1 MGTEVK
7 VADAA
12 SQKQGR
18 PCMEVALRLPSY
30 PPTQPTHPPR
40 SSVFVPCCL
49 QAMERPGRPLFSLSG
64 LTVAVLHVRSLCST
78 PGVAAGGGRERG
90 EFALQR
96 EQNVHA
102 KRWSSTSRSSDR
114 KAQEIAEA

>member
-1 MGTEVK
+1 MRTEVK

-30 PPTQPTHPPR
+30 PPTPPR
-40 SSVFVPCCL
+40 SSVFVPRCL

-64 LTVAVLHVRSLCST
+64 LIVVVPHVRSLCST
-78 PGVAAGGGRERG
+78 PGGGGGWGWGRG
-90 EFALQR
+90 EFASQR
-96 EQNVHA
+96 EA
-102 KRWSSTSRSSDR
+102 KRTREEVELHVPLVR
-114 KAQEIAEA
+114 PQGAGNRL

>member
-1 MGTEVK
+1 MGTEEK

-12 SQKQGR
+12 SKKQGR

-40 SSVFVPCCL
+40 SSVFVPRCL

-64 LTVAVLHVRSLCST
+64 LIVVVLHVRSLCST
-78 PGVAAGGGRERG
+78 PGVAAGGAGGVSLPCRG
-90 EFALQR
+90 SKTYTRGGGVPRPAR
-96 EQNVHA
+96 PTA
-102 KRWSSTSRSSDR
+102 RRR
-114 KAQEIAEA
+114 KSP

>member
-18 PCMEVALRLPSY
+18 PCMEVALRPAY
-30 PPTQPTHPPR
+30 PTHPPPEVKCVCPVLFAGDGASRTSSFLSVGPHCGR
-40 SSVFVPCCL
+40 SARAFT
-49 QAMERPGRPLFSLSG
+49 LF
-64 LTVAVLHVRSLCST
+64 H
-78 PGVAAGGGRERG
+78 PGGGGWGGG

>member
-1 MGTEVK
+1 MGTEEK

-18 PCMEVALRLPSY
+18 PCMEAALRLPSC
-30 PPTQPTHPPR
+30 PPPEVKCVCPALFTGDGASRTSSFLSVGPHCGGSARAFTLFHP
-40 SSVFVPCCL
+40 
-49 QAMERPGRPLFSLSG
+49 
-64 LTVAVLHVRSLCST
+64 
-78 PGVAAGGGRERG
+78 GGGGWGWGKG
-90 EFALQR
+90 ESASQR

-114 KAQEIAEA
+114 KAQEIALA